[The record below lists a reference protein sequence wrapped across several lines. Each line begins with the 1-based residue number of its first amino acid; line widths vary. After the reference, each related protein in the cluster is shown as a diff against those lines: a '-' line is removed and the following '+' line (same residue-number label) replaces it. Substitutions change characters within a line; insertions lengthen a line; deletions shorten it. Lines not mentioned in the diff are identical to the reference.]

1 MNDFNKPAYT
11 PTRIKRLEQEIETL
25 QQARDRAIE
34 AAAKN
39 RLVAELA
46 LTALLPGFDV
56 SRCDAADLEAI
67 QDFLTATDHLK
78 EMSDAEP
85 LKLIRSLLESM
96 DSVELQYINAAHL
109 LAAFLDQLRREQIR
123 CLALSEILKPC
134 GHGQAAIR
142 RSQLS
147 AVNLQLSWALDG
159 LPENSFSDYLQTS
172 YSISQDFMEAEI
184 DRQFRIRTG
193 KEPATDDPK
202 NQTSE
207 MSPMPGPGESSGDP
221 REPVPLQ

>member
-1 MNDFNKPAYT
+1 MNDFKKPAYT

-56 SRCDAADLEAI
+56 SHCDAADLEAI

-85 LKLIRSLLESM
+85 LKLIRSLQMQINRLTEQYGSEFEGEQAQELEA
-96 DSVELQYINAAHL
+96 LN
-109 LAAFLDQLRREQIR
+109 FLRK
-123 CLALSEILKPC
+123 LSQRQERIQDATYDL
-134 GHGQAAIR
+134 
-142 RSQLS
+142 
-147 AVNLQLSWALDG
+147 
-159 LPENSFSDYLQTS
+159 
-172 YSISQDFMEAEI
+172 SIS
-184 DRQFRIRTG
+184 
-193 KEPATDDPK
+193 K
-202 NQTSE
+202 NK
-207 MSPMPGPGESSGDP
+207 
-221 REPVPLQ
+221 